1 MITLAFAQAQW
12 GPGPGEWTVDTPEN
26 HGLSS
31 DNLKLAGKQV
41 EERLPIRNCFVVAK
55 DGVIVHEDYWN
66 GASKDTPI
74 ETDSAG
80 KTVSAA
86 LVGAAVAKGYIDV
99 DKTLE
104 SYGVE
109 PQAEW
114 GKYWPNITA
123 KHLLAQTSGLGRVA
137 PGEYFTY
144 DSDSYI
150 QHLSYLMTKVTPES
164 SAFEFANKYFAK
176 PLGIPDLYKY
186 DDIDPEVSIGGGQMM
201 TCRQILRVGQLILN
215 EGKWPTESGE
225 LYDLLTRKYVQG
237 WTSPAFPNVA
247 STYGYLTWLNE
258 EPTSTQC
265 CAPRWGSRRDC
276 AVGYKLV
283 GSIIGDDVLDPG
295 YMNAPY
301 GVSIALGW
309 LGKYLITIPD
319 RNMTV
324 VTMGNS
330 WGSSHLCDAKGGGYD
345 DSYTLTETWRAF
357 GNLTIP
363 SGMTGNLKSRSP
375 KKSFIESDK
384 ANNPSVA
391 QSQLTMPSLLT
402 PNNKP
407 HKIRRHKVSA
417 TQNNV
422 ADDNIVGSCYCY
434 CPPSQGFGQCYN
446 LNSVPR
452 GSADNCSA
460 VYSDGA
466 RICPGPSVIRES
478 AQPERD
484 ANSGWCKYMQ
494 ISREIKCGDNS
505 NNASEACPCKVER
518 YEHCYYYESPCDND
532 PYTPTNGTHTKK

>member
-1 MITLAFAQAQW
+1 MITLALVQARW

-31 DNLKLAGKQV
+31 DKLKLAGKQL
-41 EERLPIRNCFVVAK
+41 EERVALRECFVVVK

-66 GASKDTPI
+66 GATKDTPI

-86 LVGAAVAKGYIDV
+86 LVGAVAAKGYLDV

-109 PQAEW
+109 PQASW
-114 GKYWPNITA
+114 GHYWPNITA
-123 KHLLAQTSGLGRVA
+123 KHLLAQTSGLGRVE
-137 PGEYFTY
+137 PGKYFTY

-201 TCRQILRVGQLILN
+201 TCRQMARVGQLILN

-225 LYDLLTRKYVQG
+225 LFEMVTPEYVKD

-247 STYGYLTWLNE
+247 STYGYLTWLNT

-265 CAPRWGSRRDC
+265 CAPRWGNSRHC
-276 AVGYKLV
+276 VGYKLV
-283 GSIIGDDVLDPG
+283 GSIIGDDVLDPA
-295 YMNAPY
+295 YINAPY

-319 RNMTV
+319 RNMTI
-324 VTMGNS
+324 VTFGES
-330 WGSSHLCDAKGGGYD
+330 WGSSHLCDGVDGGYD
-345 DSYTLTETWRAF
+345 DSYTLTESWRAF

-363 SGMTGNLKSRSP
+363 SGMTETLQSRST
-375 KKSFIESDK
+375 KKSFVES
-384 ANNPSVA
+384 
-391 QSQLTMPSLLT
+391 QSQHSMPALYT
-402 PNNKP
+402 PKKKP
-407 HKIRRHKVSA
+407 HKIRRHKGSA
-417 TQNNV
+417 TQNDV
-422 ADDNIVGSCYCY
+422 AHGDIVGSCYCY

-446 LNSVPR
+446 LNSLPR
-452 GSADNCSA
+452 GNADNCSA

-466 RICPGPSVIRES
+466 RICPAPSVVRETS
-478 AQPERD
+478 QPESD
-484 ANSGWCKYMQ
+484 ANSTWCKYMQ
-494 ISREIKCGDNS
+494 ISREIKCGSDTS
-505 NNASEACPCKVER
+505 NNASEACSCEVQRFER
-518 YEHCYYYESPCDND
+518 CYYYPSPCDDD
-532 PYTPTNGTHTKK
+532 PYTPTNGTDTQK